1 MSITYSSRREVAILM
16 AAGFGSRM
24 RPLTDTIAKPLVPV
38 LGRPLIATV
47 IAALQKRGVDDI
59 YVVVG
64 YKKEQFGCLLEK
76 YPNVHL
82 VLCSYTM
89 N

>member
-1 MSITYSSRREVAILM
+1 MSGTYSNRREVAILM

-47 IAALQKRGVDDI
+47 IAALAFVPSVIVAFFMPKI
-59 YVVVG
+59 L
-64 YKKEQFGCLLEK
+64 KKWDKFRVFYRDL
-76 YPNVHL
+76 
-82 VLCSYTM
+82 
-89 N
+89 